1 MDGMY
6 KMIYKKT
13 EKDKKIRILG
23 EKFVIRS
30 KHKCCLIF
38 QNKKL
43 SLQKELIVKGIKGEE
58 IKIKILGLNA
68 ITDISYL
75 FHGCKSLT
83 GFYKVNLEKYEIKDI
98 EEQNESNDVV
108 EENVVDSKENLNSY
122 EESNSNSTISRE
134 EIINGTPNPQKKTY
148 VEDTTTTKM
157 ESDDYSLPY
166 IEKNDSSIDNTPQE
180 TDTLKINLTNMSNL
194 F

>member
-1 MDGMY
+1 MDAMY

-83 GFYKVNLEKYEIKDI
+83 GFYKVNLEKYEIKDK

-108 EENVVDSKENLNSY
+108 EENVVDSKENNQSCTEY
-122 EESNSNSTISRE
+122 QSD
-134 EIINGTPNPQKKTY
+134 TPVK
-148 VEDTTTTKM
+148 
-157 ESDDYSLPY
+157 
-166 IEKNDSSIDNTPQE
+166 EK
-180 TDTLKINLTNMSNL
+180 
-194 F
+194 